1 MRYDDRVDRIKNFF
15 RHKLPGG
22 LNFNRRR
29 KRFKIQEVKAKA
41 ANAGIILLIIL
52 VAFLLVFSFFTSV
65 NNAGV
70 SMEPTIEDGTSVLL
84 DRVRYIVLKPN
95 HNHVVAF
102 KSLSDNQD
110 TIYVKRV
117 VGVPG
122 DSLVIKN
129 GRLYVNGEKYD
140 DVADTNSITYKGVL
154 ETEVTLGDDEAKRRG
169 SQKTVLEREKQP
181 TFDIVI
187 EIIDRNTLAV
197 YKNTAEAVDY
207 ILRGWPIRP
216 EIRKVDKTYES
227 QQQNPELKSEPEI
240 KDICGYKAYYIDNST
255 LYLISQGWGSKQT
268 EELLNLAGN
277 RKMNLNTI
285 ILYGYSFDFE
295 SLKELETNL
304 KQNLNK
310 AVNIEKRY

>member
-41 ANAGIILLIIL
+41 ANVGIILLIIL
-52 VAFLLVFSFFTSV
+52 VAFLMVFSFFTSV

-154 ETEVTLGDDEAKRRG
+154 ETEVTLGDDEYCVLGDNRNNSEDSRYTSIGFISKKQIIGKAWF
-169 SQKTVLEREKQP
+169 KTS
-181 TFDIVI
+181 F
-187 EIIDRNTLAV
+187 
-197 YKNTAEAVDY
+197 
-207 ILRGWPIRP
+207 
-216 EIRKVDKTYES
+216 
-227 QQQNPELKSEPEI
+227 
-240 KDICGYKAYYIDNST
+240 KDFG
-255 LYLISQGWGSKQT
+255 L
-268 EELLNLAGN
+268 
-277 RKMNLNTI
+277 
-285 ILYGYSFDFE
+285 
-295 SLKELETNL
+295 
-304 KQNLNK
+304 
-310 AVNIEKRY
+310 VN